1 MPANKYALLRYRII
15 DDCLTNKARKFPTK
29 EDMQYACEQALY
41 GSSGERISISTIEKD
56 MWAMKNEGELGYYAP
71 IAYSKLEKGYFYQDA
86 DYTIKEISLSV
97 EDKEAIRFAA
107 NTLFQFKDLAIFDQ
121 FGSAI
126 QKIMDRLSIS
136 PEIQDDA
143 IERFVQFEN
152 TPMAKGT
159 NLLPLMLQAI
169 KETREVRFRY
179 VSFLDESESERTL
192 HPYLLKEYRN
202 RWYVIGK
209 DVDGEKVKTFGLD
222 RVNDLSLR
230 ENYFTV
236 DKNFDP
242 EVLFKYSFGIT
253 AGGKPQKI
261 VLKFAP
267 QEGRYVKAQPLHP
280 TQKIIKE
287 NKDGLTVELKVIPSY
302 ELKAAIKSFGDKV
315 AILSPTNLMQI
326 TS

>member
-15 DDCLTNKARKFPTK
+15 DDCLTNKGRKFPTK
-29 EDMQYACEQALY
+29 EDLKYACEQALY
-41 GSSGERISISTIEKD
+41 GSSDERISISTIEKD

-71 IAYSKLEKGYFYQDA
+71 IAYSKLEKGYFYEDEN
-86 DYTIKEISLSV
+86 YTIKEISLSE

-107 NTLFQFKDLAIFDQ
+107 TTLFQFKDLAIFDQ

-143 IERFVQFEN
+143 IDRFVQFEN

-159 NLLPLMLQAI
+159 DLLPILLQAI
-169 KETREVRFRY
+169 KETRELRFRY
-179 VSFLDESESERTL
+179 ISFLDESESERVL

-209 DVDGEKVKTFGLD
+209 DADAGNVKTFGLD
-222 RVNDLSLR
+222 RISDLSIR

-236 DKNFDP
+236 DKSFDP
-242 EVLFKYSFGIT
+242 ETLFKYSFGIT
-253 AGGKPQKI
+253 AGGKPEKI

-280 TQKIIKE
+280 TQKIINE
-287 NKDGLTVELKVIPSY
+287 SADGLTVELKVIPSY
-302 ELKAAIKSFGDKV
+302 ELKATIRSFGTRVKV
-315 AILSPTNLMQI
+315 IEPVDFSLD
-326 TS
+326 

>member
-15 DDCLTNKARKFPTK
+15 DDCLTNKARKYPTK
-29 EDMQYACEQALY
+29 EDLQYACEQALY

-71 IAYSKLEKGYFYQDA
+71 IAYSKLEKGYYYEDPE
-86 DYTIKEISLSV
+86 YTIKEISLSL

-159 NLLPLMLQAI
+159 EHLPVLLQSI
-169 KETREVRFRY
+169 KECREVRFRY
-179 VSFLDESESERTL
+179 ISFLNESESERLL

-202 RWYVIGK
+202 RWYIIGK
-209 DVDGEKVKTFGLD
+209 DADAGKIKTFGLD
-222 RVNDLSLR
+222 RISDISLR
-230 ENYFTV
+230 EDAFV
-236 DKNFDP
+236 PDPSFDP
-242 EVLFKYSFGIT
+242 EMLFKYSFGIT
-253 AGGKPQKI
+253 AGGKPEKI

-280 TQKIIKE
+280 TQKIITD
-287 NKDGLTVELKVIPSY
+287 NKNGLRIELNVIPSY
-302 ELKAAIKSFGDKV
+302 ELKATIRSFGKNVELIKPID
-315 AILSPTNLMQI
+315 LLEQ
-326 TS
+326 

>member
-15 DDCLTNKARKFPTK
+15 DDCLTNKGRKFPTM
-29 EDMQYACEQALY
+29 EDLQYACEQALY

-71 IAYSKLEKGYFYQDA
+71 IAYSKLEKGYFYEDA
-86 DYTIKEISLSV
+86 EYTIKEISLNE

-107 NTLFQFKDLAIFDQ
+107 TTLFQFKDLAIFDQ

-136 PEIQDDA
+136 PEMQDDA

-159 NLLPLMLQAI
+159 DLLPLLLQAI
-169 KETREVRFRY
+169 KETRGIRFRY
-179 VSFLDESESERTL
+179 VSFLNESESERL
-192 HPYLLKEYRN
+192 LYPYLLKEYRN

-209 DVDGEKVKTFGLD
+209 DVDGGKVKTFGLD
-222 RVNDLSLR
+222 RISDLSIR

-236 DKNFDP
+236 EKTFDP
-242 EVLFKYSFGIT
+242 EILFKYSFGIT
-253 AGGKPQKI
+253 AGGKPEKI
-261 VLKFAP
+261 VLKFAA

-280 TQKIIKE
+280 TQKITSE
-287 NKDGLTVELKVIPSY
+287 NENGITVELKVIPSY
-302 ELKAAIKSFGDKV
+302 ELKATIRSFGNKV
-315 AILSPTNLMQI
+315 EVLEPRELI
-326 TS
+326 

>member
-15 DDCLTNKARKFPTK
+15 DDCLTNKARRFPTK

-71 IAYSKLEKGYFYQDA
+71 IAYSKLEKGYYYEEA

-107 NTLFQFKDLAIFDQ
+107 NTLYQFKDLAIFDQ

-143 IERFVQFEN
+143 IDRFVQFEN
-152 TPMAKGT
+152 TPLAKGT
-159 NLLPLMLQAI
+159 DLLPLLLQAI
-169 KETREVRFRY
+169 KENREVRFRY
-179 VSFLDESESERTL
+179 VSFLDEHETERQL

-209 DVDGEKVKTFGLD
+209 DIEGKKVKTFGLD
-222 RVNDLSLR
+222 RISDLSMR
-230 ENYFTV
+230 DSYFTV
-236 DKNFDP
+236 DKDFDP

-253 AGGKPQKI
+253 AGGKPEKV

-280 TQKIIKE
+280 TQKIV
-287 NKDGLTVELKVIPSY
+287 KDNAEGLTVELKVIPSY
-302 ELKAAIKSFGDKV
+302 ELKAAIRSFGNKV
-315 AILSPTNLMQI
+315 EVLEPKDLLD
-326 TS
+326 

>member
-15 DDCLTNKARKFPTK
+15 DDCLTNKGRKFPTK
-29 EDMQYACEQALY
+29 EDLQYACEQALY
-41 GSSGERISISTIEKD
+41 GSSGERVSISTIEKD
-56 MWAMKNEGELGYYAP
+56 MWAMKNEGELGFYAP
-71 IAYSKLEKGYFYQDA
+71 IAYSKLEKGYYYTDPE
-86 DYTIKEISLSV
+86 YTIKEISLSE

-136 PEIQDDA
+136 PEMQDEA

-159 NLLPLMLQAI
+159 ELLPDLLQAI
-169 KETREVRFRY
+169 KECREVRYRY
-179 VSFLDESESERTL
+179 TSFIDESESERVL

-209 DVDGEKVKTFGLD
+209 DAEGGRIKTFGLD
-222 RVNDLSLR
+222 RISDLSIR
-230 ENYFTV
+230 EHVFVV
-236 DKNFDP
+236 DRKFDP
-242 EVLFKYSFGIT
+242 EILFKYSFGIT
-253 AGGKPQKI
+253 AGGKPTKV

-280 TQKIIKE
+280 TQKIIEE
-287 NKDGLTVELKVIPSY
+287 NQEGLTIQLKVIPSY
-302 ELKAAIKSFGDKV
+302 ELSAAIRSFGKNVDV
-315 AILSPTNLMQI
+315 IEPIDLLN
-326 TS
+326 

>member
-29 EDMQYACEQALY
+29 EDLQYACEQALY
-41 GSSGERISISTIEKD
+41 GSSGERVSLSTIEKD

-71 IAYSKLEKGYFYQDA
+71 IAYSKLEKGYYYTEE
-86 DYTIKEISLSV
+86 DYTIKEISLSE

-121 FGSAI
+121 FGAAI

-136 PEIQDDA
+136 PEMQDEA
-143 IERFVQFEN
+143 IDRFVQFEN
-152 TPMAKGT
+152 TPVAKGT
-159 NLLPLMLQAI
+159 EHLPTLLQAI
-169 KETREVRFRY
+169 KDCREVRFRY
-179 VSFLDESESERTL
+179 TSFIDESESERVF

-209 DVDGEKVKTFGLD
+209 DADANKVKTFGLD
-222 RVNDLSLR
+222 RISDLSVR
-230 ENYFTV
+230 EKVFVIDRKFN
-236 DKNFDP
+236 P
-242 EVLFKYSFGIT
+242 ETLFKYSFGIT
-253 AGGKPQKI
+253 AGGEPQKI

-280 TQKIIKE
+280 TQKITKE
-287 NKDGLTVELKVIPSY
+287 NAQGLTIQLKVIPSY
-302 ELKAAIKSFGDKV
+302 ELKSTVRSFGEKV
-315 AILSPTNLMQI
+315 EVLEPKDLLN
-326 TS
+326 

>member
-15 DDCLTNKARKFPTK
+15 DDCLTNRFRPYPTK
-29 EDMQYACEQALY
+29 EDIQSACEDALY
-41 GSSGERISISTIEKD
+41 GSSGEHISISTIEKD

-71 IAYSKLEKGYFYQDA
+71 IAYSKLEKGYHYTDK
-86 DYTIKEISLSV
+86 DYTIKEISLSE

-107 NTLFQFKDLAIFDQ
+107 TTLFQFKDLAIFDQ

-143 IERFVQFEN
+143 VERFVQFEN
-152 TPMAKGT
+152 TPVAKGT
-159 NLLPLMLQAI
+159 EHLPVLLQAI
-169 KETREVRFRY
+169 KSTQTVCFRY
-179 VSFLDESESERTL
+179 VSFADESESERVL

-209 DVDGEKVKTFGLD
+209 DMDGERVKTFGLD
-222 RVNDLSLR
+222 RISDLSLR
-230 ENYFTV
+230 EAYFTV
-236 DKNFDP
+236 DGDFDP
-242 EVLFKYSFGIT
+242 ETLFRYSFGIT

-267 QEGRYVKAQPLHP
+267 QSGRYVKAQPLHP
-280 TQKIIKE
+280 TQRIISE
-287 NKDGLTVELKVIPSY
+287 NEDGLTVELKVIPSY
-302 ELKAAIKSFGDKV
+302 ELKATV
-315 AILSPTNLMQI
+315 LSYGKDVEVLEPEGLV
-326 TS
+326 

>member
-15 DDCLTNKARKFPTK
+15 DDCLTNKARKYPTK
-29 EDMQYACEQALY
+29 EDLQYACEQALY

-71 IAYSKLEKGYFYQDA
+71 IAYSKLEKGYYYEDPE
-86 DYTIKEISLSV
+86 YTIKEISLSL

-159 NLLPLMLQAI
+159 EHLPVLLQSI
-169 KETREVRFRY
+169 KECREVRFRY
-179 VSFLDESESERTL
+179 ISFLNESESERLL

-202 RWYVIGK
+202 RWYIIGK
-209 DVDGEKVKTFGLD
+209 DADAGKIKTFGLD
-222 RVNDLSLR
+222 RISDISLR
-230 ENYFTV
+230 EDAFV
-236 DKNFDP
+236 PDPSFDP
-242 EVLFKYSFGIT
+242 EMLFKYSFGIT
-253 AGGKPQKI
+253 AGGKPEKI

-280 TQKIIKE
+280 TQKIITD
-287 NKDGLTVELKVIPSY
+287 NKNGLRIELNVIPSD
-302 ELKAAIKSFGDKV
+302 ELKATIRSFGKNVELIKPID
-315 AILSPTNLMQI
+315 LLEQ
-326 TS
+326 

>member
-71 IAYSKLEKGYFYQDA
+71 IAYSKLEKGYFYEDPE
-86 DYTIKEISLSV
+86 YTIKEISLSE

-143 IERFVQFEN
+143 IDRFVQFEN
-152 TPMAKGT
+152 TPLAKGT
-159 NLLPLMLQAI
+159 ELLPLLLQAI
-169 KETREVRFRY
+169 TENREVRFRY
-179 VSFLDESESERTL
+179 VSFLDEHETERQL

-202 RWYVIGK
+202 RWYIIGK
-209 DVDGEKVKTFGLD
+209 DIEGKKVKTFGLD
-222 RVNDLSLR
+222 RISDLSIR
-230 ENYFTV
+230 DNYFTV
-236 DKNFDP
+236 DKGFDP
-242 EVLFKYSFGIT
+242 EALFKYSFGIT
-253 AGGKPQKI
+253 AGGKPEKV

-280 TQKIIKE
+280 TQKIIKD
-287 NKDGLTVELKVIPSY
+287 NAQGLTVELKVIRSY
-302 ELKAAIKSFGDKV
+302 ELKATIRSFGDKV
-315 AILSPTNLMQI
+315 EVLEPTQLLD
-326 TS
+326 

>member
-15 DDCLTNKARKFPTK
+15 DDCLTNKGRKFPTK

-41 GSSGERISISTIEKD
+41 GSSNERISISTIEKD

-71 IAYSKLEKGYFYQDA
+71 ILYSKLEKGYYYENPE
-86 DYTIKEISLSV
+86 YTIKEISLSE

-107 NTLFQFKDLAIFDQ
+107 NTLFQFKNLAIFDQ

-136 PEIQDDA
+136 PEIQDEAVD
-143 IERFVQFEN
+143 RFVQFEN

-159 NLLPLMLQAI
+159 ELLPILLQAI
-169 KETREVRFRY
+169 KENREVCFRY
-179 VSFLDESESERTL
+179 TSFADEHETERQL

-209 DVDGEKVKTFGLD
+209 DVDGGKVKTFGLD
-222 RVNDLSLR
+222 RISDLSIR
-230 ENYFTV
+230 ENYFTF
-236 DKNFDP
+236 DKSFDP

-253 AGGKPQKI
+253 AGGKPEKI

-280 TQKIIKE
+280 TQKIIKDNVE
-287 NKDGLTVELKVIPSY
+287 GLTIELKVILSY
-302 ELKAAIKSFGDKV
+302 ELKATIRSFGKFV
-315 AILSPTNLMQI
+315 TVIEPLELLN
-326 TS
+326 

>member
-15 DDCLTNKARKFPTK
+15 DDCLTNKGRKFPTK
-29 EDMQYACEQALY
+29 EDLKYACEQALY
-41 GSSGERISISTIEKD
+41 GSSDERISISTIEKD

-71 IAYSKLEKGYFYQDA
+71 IAYSKLEKGYFYEDEN
-86 DYTIKEISLSV
+86 YTIKEISLSE

-107 NTLFQFKDLAIFDQ
+107 TTLFQFKDLAIFDQ

-143 IERFVQFEN
+143 IDRFVQFEN

-159 NLLPLMLQAI
+159 DLLPILLQAI
-169 KETREVRFRY
+169 KETRELRFRY
-179 VSFLDESESERTL
+179 VSFLDESESERVL

-209 DVDGEKVKTFGLD
+209 DDEAGKVKTFGLD
-222 RVNDLSLR
+222 RIYDLSIR

-236 DKNFDP
+236 DKTFDP

-253 AGGKPQKI
+253 AGGKPEKV
-261 VLKFAP
+261 VLRFAP

-287 NKDGLTVELKVIPSY
+287 NADGLTVELKVIPSY
-302 ELKAAIKSFGDKV
+302 ELKATIRSFGDKV
-315 AILSPTNLMQI
+315 EVLQPIELLN
-326 TS
+326 

>member
-15 DDCLTNKARKFPTK
+15 DDCLTNKGRKFPTK
-29 EDMQYACEQALY
+29 EDLKYACEQALY
-41 GSSGERISISTIEKD
+41 GSSDERISISTIEKD

-71 IAYSKLEKGYFYQDA
+71 IAYSKLEKGYFYEDEN
-86 DYTIKEISLSV
+86 YTIKEISLSE

-107 NTLFQFKDLAIFDQ
+107 TTLFQFKDLAIFDQ

-143 IERFVQFEN
+143 IDRFVQFEN

-159 NLLPLMLQAI
+159 DLLPILLQAI
-169 KETREVRFRY
+169 KETRELRFRY
-179 VSFLDESESERTL
+179 ISFLDESESERVL

-209 DVDGEKVKTFGLD
+209 DADAGKVKTFGLD
-222 RVNDLSLR
+222 RISDLSIR

-236 DKNFDP
+236 DKSFDP
-242 EVLFKYSFGIT
+242 ETLFKYSFGIT
-253 AGGKPQKI
+253 AGGKPEKI

-280 TQKIIKE
+280 TQKIINE
-287 NKDGLTVELKVIPSY
+287 SADGLTVELKVIPSY
-302 ELKAAIKSFGDKV
+302 ELKATIRSFGTRVKV
-315 AILSPTNLMQI
+315 IEPVDFSLD
-326 TS
+326 

>member
-1 MPANKYALLRYRII
+1 
-15 DDCLTNKARKFPTK
+15 
-29 EDMQYACEQALY
+29 
-41 GSSGERISISTIEKD
+41 
-56 MWAMKNEGELGYYAP
+56 MKNEGELGYYAP
-71 IAYSKLEKGYFYQDA
+71 IAYSKLEKGYYYTDPE
-86 DYTIKEISLSV
+86 YTIKEISLSE

-136 PEIQDDA
+136 PEMQDEA

-159 NLLPLMLQAI
+159 ELLPELLQAI
-169 KETREVRFRY
+169 KECREVRFRY
-179 VSFLDESESERTL
+179 TSFIDESESERIL

-209 DVDGEKVKTFGLD
+209 DANGGKIKTFGLD
-222 RVNDLSLR
+222 RISDLSIR
-230 ENYFTV
+230 DKVFVV
-236 DKNFDP
+236 DRKFDP

-253 AGGKPQKI
+253 AGGKPTKV
-261 VLKFAP
+261 VLRFAP

-287 NKDGLTVELKVIPSY
+287 NQQDGLTIQLKVIPSY
-302 ELKAAIKSFGDKV
+302 ELSAAIRSFGKNV
-315 AILSPTNLMQI
+315 EVVEPINLLK
-326 TS
+326 

>member
-15 DDCLTNKARKFPTK
+15 DDCLTNKGHKFPTK
-29 EDMQYACEQALY
+29 EDLQYACEQALY

-71 IAYSKLEKGYFYQDA
+71 IKYSKLEKGYYYEDPG
-86 DYTIKEISLSV
+86 YTIKEISLSE

-159 NLLPLMLQAI
+159 DLLPTLLQAI

-179 VSFLDESESERTL
+179 VSFLDEHETERQL

-209 DVDGEKVKTFGLD
+209 DTDGGKVKTFGLD
-222 RVNDLSLR
+222 RISDLSMR
-230 ENYFTV
+230 ESYFTV
-236 DKNFDP
+236 DKSFDP

-253 AGGKPQKI
+253 AGGKPEKI

-267 QEGRYVKAQPLHP
+267 QEGRYIKAQPLHP
-280 TQKIIKE
+280 TQKIIMD
-287 NKDGLTVELKVIPSY
+287 NSDGLTIELKVIPSY
-302 ELKAAIKSFGDKV
+302 ELKGAIRSFGDNV
-315 AILSPTNLMQI
+315 AVIEPVGLL

>member
-15 DDCLTNKARKFPTK
+15 DDCLTNKGRKFPTK
-29 EDMQYACEQALY
+29 EDLKYACEQALY
-41 GSSGERISISTIEKD
+41 GSSDERISISTIEKD

-71 IAYSKLEKGYFYQDA
+71 IAYSKLEKGYFYEDPE
-86 DYTIKEISLSV
+86 YTIKEISLSE

-107 NTLFQFKDLAIFDQ
+107 TTLFQFKDLAIFDQ

-143 IERFVQFEN
+143 IDRFVQFEN

-159 NLLPLMLQAI
+159 DLLPILLQAI
-169 KETREVRFRY
+169 KETRELRFRY
-179 VSFLDESESERTL
+179 ISFLDESESERVL

-209 DVDGEKVKTFGLD
+209 DADAGKVKTFGLD
-222 RVNDLSLR
+222 RISDLSIR

-236 DKNFDP
+236 DKSFDP
-242 EVLFKYSFGIT
+242 ETLFKYSFGIT
-253 AGGKPQKI
+253 AGGTPEKI
-261 VLKFAP
+261 VLKFAS

-280 TQKIIKE
+280 TQKIINE
-287 NKDGLTVELKVIPSY
+287 SADGLTVELKVIPSY
-302 ELKAAIKSFGDKV
+302 ELKATIRSFGTGVKV
-315 AILSPTNLMQI
+315 IEPVDFSLD
-326 TS
+326 

>member
-29 EDMQYACEQALY
+29 EDLQYACEQALY
-41 GSSGERISISTIEKD
+41 GSSGEHISISTIEKD

-71 IAYSKLEKGYFYQDA
+71 IVYSKLERGYYYD
-86 DYTIKEISLSV
+86 DPEYTIKEISLSE

-107 NTLFQFKDLAIFDQ
+107 NTLFQFKNLAIFDQ

-152 TPMAKGT
+152 TPLAKGT
-159 NLLPLMLQAI
+159 ELLPILLQAI
-169 KETREVRFRY
+169 KENREVRFRY
-179 VSFLDESESERTL
+179 TSFADEHETERQL

-202 RWYVIGK
+202 RWYIIGK
-209 DVDGEKVKTFGLD
+209 DVDGGRVKTFGLD
-222 RVNDLSLR
+222 RISDLSIR
-230 ENYFTV
+230 ENYFTI
-236 DKNFDP
+236 DKSFDP

-253 AGGKPQKI
+253 AGGKPERI

-280 TQKIIKE
+280 TQKIIVDNDE
-287 NKDGLTVELKVIPSY
+287 GLTVELKVIPSY
-302 ELKAAIKSFGDKV
+302 ELKATVRSFGDKV
-315 AILSPTNLMQI
+315 EVLRPATLFST
-326 TS
+326 

>member
-15 DDCLTNKARKFPTK
+15 DDCLTNKGRKFPTK
-29 EDMQYACEQALY
+29 EDLKYACEQALY
-41 GSSGERISISTIEKD
+41 GSSDERISISTIEKD

-71 IAYSKLEKGYFYQDA
+71 IAYSKLEKGYFYEDPE
-86 DYTIKEISLSV
+86 YTIKEISLSE

-107 NTLFQFKDLAIFDQ
+107 TTLFQFKDLAIFDQ

-143 IERFVQFEN
+143 IDRFVQFEN

-159 NLLPLMLQAI
+159 DLLPILLQAI
-169 KETREVRFRY
+169 KETRELRFRY
-179 VSFLDESESERTL
+179 ISFLDESESERVL

-209 DVDGEKVKTFGLD
+209 DADAGKVKTFGLD
-222 RVNDLSLR
+222 RISDLSIR

-236 DKNFDP
+236 DKSFDP
-242 EVLFKYSFGIT
+242 ETLFKYSFGIT
-253 AGGKPQKI
+253 AGGKPEKI
-261 VLKFAP
+261 VLKFAS

-280 TQKIIKE
+280 TQKIINE
-287 NKDGLTVELKVIPSY
+287 SADGLTVELKVIPSY
-302 ELKAAIKSFGDKV
+302 ELKATIRSFGTGVKV
-315 AILSPTNLMQI
+315 IEPVDISLD
-326 TS
+326 

>member
-29 EDMQYACEQALY
+29 EDLQYACEQALY

-71 IAYSKLEKGYFYQDA
+71 IAYSKLEKGYYYEDPE
-86 DYTIKEISLSV
+86 YTIKEISLSE

-143 IERFVQFEN
+143 IERFVQFES
-152 TPMAKGT
+152 TPLAKGT
-159 NLLPLMLQAI
+159 ELLPVLLQAI
-169 KETREVRFRY
+169 KENREVRFRY
-179 VSFLDESESERTL
+179 TSFADEQKTERL
-192 HPYLLKEYRN
+192 LQPYLLKEYRN

-209 DVDGEKVKTFGLD
+209 DMDGAKVKTFGLD
-222 RVNDLSLR
+222 RISDLSVR

-253 AGGKPQKI
+253 AGGKPQKV
-261 VLKFAP
+261 VLRFAP

-280 TQKIIKE
+280 TQKIIADSTE
-287 NKDGLTVELKVIPSY
+287 GLTVELKVIPSY
-302 ELKAAIKSFGDKV
+302 ELTATVRSFGDKV
-315 AILSPTNLMQI
+315 QVLEPSTLLI
-326 TS
+326 

>member
-15 DDCLTNKARKFPTK
+15 DDCLTNKGRKFPTK
-29 EDMQYACEQALY
+29 EDLQYACEQALY

-71 IAYSKLEKGYFYQDA
+71 IKYSKLEKGYYYEDP
-86 DYTIKEISLSV
+86 DYTIKEISLSE

-159 NLLPLMLQAI
+159 DLLPTLLQAI
-169 KETREVRFRY
+169 KESREIRFRY
-179 VSFLDESESERTL
+179 VSFLDEHETERQL

-209 DVDGEKVKTFGLD
+209 DIEGGKVKTFGLD
-222 RVNDLSLR
+222 RISDLSLR

-236 DKNFDP
+236 DKSFDP

-253 AGGKPQKI
+253 AGGKPEKV

-280 TQKIIKE
+280 TQKIIQE
-287 NKDGLTVELKVIPSY
+287 NDEGLTIQLKVIPSY
-302 ELKAAIKSFGDKV
+302 ELKAAIRSFGSMV
-315 AILSPTNLMQI
+315 IVLEPVNLL
-326 TS
+326 

>member
-29 EDMQYACEQALY
+29 EDLKYACEQALY
-41 GSSGERISISTIEKD
+41 GSSDERISISTIEKD

-71 IAYSKLEKGYFYQDA
+71 IAYSKLEKGYFYEDP
-86 DYTIKEISLSV
+86 DYTIKEISLSE

-107 NTLFQFKDLAIFDQ
+107 TTLFQFKDLAIFDQ

-136 PEIQDDA
+136 PEMQDDA

-159 NLLPLMLQAI
+159 ELLPLLLQAI
-169 KETREVRFRY
+169 KENREVRFRY
-179 VSFLDESESERTL
+179 ISFLDQSESERVL

-209 DVDGEKVKTFGLD
+209 DVDGGKVKTFGLD
-222 RVNDLSLR
+222 RITDLSLR

-236 DKNFDP
+236 DKSFDP

-253 AGGKPQKI
+253 AGGEPEKI

-280 TQKIIKE
+280 TQKIINE
-287 NKDGLTVELKVIPSY
+287 NEDSLTIQLKVIPSY
-302 ELKAAIKSFGDKV
+302 ELKATIRSFGDKV
-315 AILSPTNLMQI
+315 EVLEPASLF
-326 TS
+326 

>member
-15 DDCLTNKARKFPTK
+15 DDCLTNKGRKFPTK

-71 IAYSKLEKGYFYQDA
+71 IAYSKLEKGYYYEDVE
-86 DYTIKEISLSV
+86 YTIKEISLSE

-159 NLLPLMLQAI
+159 ELLPILLQAI
-169 KETREVRFRY
+169 KENREVRFRY
-179 VSFLDESESERTL
+179 TSFADENETERQL

-202 RWYVIGK
+202 RWYIIGK
-209 DVDGEKVKTFGLD
+209 DVDGGKVKTFGLD
-222 RVNDLSLR
+222 RISDLSIR

-236 DKNFDP
+236 DKGFDP

-253 AGGKPQKI
+253 AGGKPQKV

-287 NKDGLTVELKVIPSY
+287 NNEGLTVELKVIPSY
-302 ELKAAIKSFGDKV
+302 ELKATVRSFGDKV
-315 AILSPTNLMQI
+315 EVVEPMNLL
-326 TS
+326 

>member
-15 DDCLTNKARKFPTK
+15 DDCLTNKARRFPTK
-29 EDMQYACEQALY
+29 EGMQYACEQALY

-71 IAYSKLEKGYFYQDA
+71 IAYSKLEKGYYYEEA

-107 NTLFQFKDLAIFDQ
+107 NTLYQFKDLAIFDQ

-143 IERFVQFEN
+143 IDRFVQFEN
-152 TPMAKGT
+152 TPLAKGT
-159 NLLPLMLQAI
+159 DLLPLLLQAI
-169 KETREVRFRY
+169 KENREVRFRY
-179 VSFLDESESERTL
+179 VSFLDEHETERQL

-209 DVDGEKVKTFGLD
+209 DIEGKKVKTFGLD
-222 RVNDLSLR
+222 RISDLSMR
-230 ENYFTV
+230 DSYFTV
-236 DKNFDP
+236 DKDFDP

-253 AGGKPQKI
+253 AGGKPEKV

-280 TQKIIKE
+280 TQKIV
-287 NKDGLTVELKVIPSY
+287 KDNAEGLTVELKVIPSY
-302 ELKAAIKSFGDKV
+302 ELKAAIRSFGNKV
-315 AILSPTNLMQI
+315 EVLEPKDLLD
-326 TS
+326 